1 MASSVRLSAH
11 HYSVVGDPTIH
22 ELSVPGSSSLG
33 SPIKTEIA
41 VKLRSVMRSWFLDFV
56 DDALDVDS
64 EWKYKNKKQTLES
77 LDKIKDWMERQI
89 VEEEDWTKNKVKRLK
104 RRIGDELRRTQEYW
118 RPDVRPR
125 NGVSLVNCA
134 CASETM

>member
-1 MASSVRLSAH
+1 
-11 HYSVVGDPTIH
+11 
-22 ELSVPGSSSLG
+22 
-33 SPIKTEIA
+33 
-41 VKLRSVMRSWFLDFV
+41 VKLRSVMRSWFLDLV

-77 LDKIKDWMERQI
+77 LDKIKDWLERQI

-104 RRIGDELRRTQEYW
+104 RRIGDESRRSQEYW

-125 NGVSLVNCA
+125 NGSRG
-134 CASETM
+134 SRW